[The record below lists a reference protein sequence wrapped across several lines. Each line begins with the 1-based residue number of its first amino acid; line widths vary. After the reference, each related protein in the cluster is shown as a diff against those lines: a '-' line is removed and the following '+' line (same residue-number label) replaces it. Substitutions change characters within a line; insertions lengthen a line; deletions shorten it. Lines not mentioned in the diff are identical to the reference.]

1 MENLLLGL
9 QIGSS
14 LVLMVFILV
23 QAKGTGLGRSWGSSA
38 SFSRRGLERV
48 IFRGTF
54 VMAAVFAI
62 TSILRLIA

>member
-1 MENLLLGL
+1 MEDFFLVL
-9 QIGSS
+9 QIVTSII
-14 LVLMVFILV
+14 LTVFILV

-54 VMAAVFAI
+54 ILGFVFV
-62 TSILRLIA
+62 SISLFRLFA